1 MYTIN
6 TRTATYRCFK
16 DQYYRLQNDFR
27 LLLDMKS
34 DTVASRMVADKF
46 STSKPWYFT
55 TLGNRLGSEARE
67 MLEEYCH
74 IPSAEVDDH
83 VYKMRDLLWSH
94 TPYPSIGNFSFLTL
108 RLMDHPL
115 YPRIVSTLS
124 TPSSSPP
131 LLLDLGCCVAQEL
144 RSLAYH
150 ASIPTAQLYG
160 TDYNP
165 SFLKSSYKIFN
176 DADSD
181 YTLIPANILDPNFFQ
196 ITFRHLVHKF
206 SIIHAALFMHLFT
219 WEQQLQVCENVVQLM
234 IDQEGALFVGCMV
247 GKRGGGEA
255 EQGRWLHDENS
266 WLRLWGEVWERLGTT
281 GSWKV
286 QGELRELG
294 DVAGDDS
301 IYYRGEGIGIFEFSV
316 ERTG

>member
-1 MYTIN
+1 MYTIG
-6 TRTATYRCFK
+6 TTTATYRSLK
-16 DQYYRLQNDFR
+16 DQYYRIQKDLR
-27 LLLDMKS
+27 ILLDMKS
-34 DTVASRMVADKF
+34 DAAASRMVADKF

-67 MLEEYCH
+67 MLEEYSH
-74 IPSAEVDDH
+74 IPSAQVDEH
-83 VYKMRDLLWSH
+83 VYKMLSDLAADGS
-94 TPYPSIGNFSFLTL
+94 
-108 RLMDHPL
+108 
-115 YPRIVSTLS
+115 STLS
-124 TPSSSPP
+124 PHRIHFVDTIELSTS
-131 LLLDLGCCVAQEL
+131 VAGSGVL
-144 RSLAYH
+144 RRSR
-150 ASIPTAQLYG
+150 LYG

-176 DADSD
+176 DEDSN

-196 ITFRHLVHKF
+196 ITFRHFVHKF

-219 WEQQLQVCENVVQLM
+219 WEQQLQVCENVVKLM

-255 EQGRWLHDENS
+255 EQGRWLHDEDS

-301 IYYRGEGIGIFEFSV
+301 IYYRGEGIGLFEFSV
-316 ERTG
+316 ERTGESGAGSRTS